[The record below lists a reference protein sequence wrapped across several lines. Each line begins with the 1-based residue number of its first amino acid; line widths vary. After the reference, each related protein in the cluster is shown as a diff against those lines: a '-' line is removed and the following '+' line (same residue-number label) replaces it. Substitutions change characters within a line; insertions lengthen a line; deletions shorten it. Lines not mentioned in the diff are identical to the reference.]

1 MIIFAIQLHLYQTYM
16 HLVFI
21 SIVSFI
27 IFKLS
32 SVLEILLF
40 PSNVYYYIIIH
51 KNLRTW
57 VWRANACKSMQYIE
71 FGFVDKLQAQIT
83 VRISHPCEISG
94 PP

>member
-51 KNLRTW
+51 KNLRT
-57 VWRANACKSMQYIE
+57 
-71 FGFVDKLQAQIT
+71 
-83 VRISHPCEISG
+83 
-94 PP
+94 